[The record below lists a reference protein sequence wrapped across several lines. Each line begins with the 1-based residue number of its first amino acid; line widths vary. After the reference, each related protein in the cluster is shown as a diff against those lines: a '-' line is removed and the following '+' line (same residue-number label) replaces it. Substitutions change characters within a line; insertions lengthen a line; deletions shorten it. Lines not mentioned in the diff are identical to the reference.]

1 MVSGMPS
8 GSLCIPT
15 HFLLSA
21 ISAVIPMSQMRKL
34 RVREADLATK
44 DTQCTNFIESSCL

>member
-8 GSLCIPT
+8 GPLCIPT

-21 ISAVIPMSQMRKL
+21 TSAVIPMSHMRKL

-44 DTQCTNFIESSCL
+44 DTQCTNLHRVLCL